1 METNVNLA
9 AIAIAIAVKDS
20 DEEPQ
25 TDSSGE
31 SEFEVEC
38 GGGSDSS
45 DSEAGTAE
53 EKLSRII
60 GERLDQAGLGFQLD
74 SATADLTARSIGSV
88 M

>member
-1 METNVNLA
+1 M
-9 AIAIAIAVKDS
+9 KDS

-38 GGGSDSS
+38 GGGGGSDSS

-74 SATADLTARSIGSV
+74 SATADLTARSVGSV

>member
-1 METNVNLA
+1 M
-9 AIAIAIAVKDS
+9 KDS
-20 DEEPQ
+20 DEEPE

-38 GGGSDSS
+38 GGGGGSDSS

>member
-1 METNVNLA
+1 M
-9 AIAIAIAVKDS
+9 KDS
-20 DEEPQ
+20 DEEPE

-38 GGGSDSS
+38 GGGGGSDSS

-74 SATADLTARSIGSV
+74 SATADLTARSVGSV